1 MKKLYTMLT
10 ALVAAVAFNSC
21 SVDNDPFITAGEDD
35 YPRILNTELEETSGG
50 KPSKLPTI
58 DRTQN
63 FTFEA
68 IVTPTQFTTVSWFID
83 GEKVHEG
90 NKIDMPM
97 LAGDYDVKIVA
108 TTTKGLSTYR
118 NCTLKV
124 VPLEGDPALAAGA
137 KNHWCQIGTT
147 KVMAGTD
154 LDGITQVF
162 INNIECV
169 DVVASED
176 GTSLSFDV
184 TLKGLCGPGEYQMS
198 VVKDG
203 VRYGM
208 GKVTVSEEPFK
219 EDTAEKVL
227 WEGDWQVTWDT
238 PFKDLQEQAKAWFAD
253 GTWKEGTTIRVYVNG
268 NGQGTVATAWWN
280 NPFTGI
286 DGEANRGD
294 LPISSD
300 TKYLEFT
307 FTDKSEAMFNN
318 QDGMFIVGNGYN
330 ISKITM
336 LVSENV
342 VWEGNWV
349 VTWDTPFKELQNQAK
364 DFFANGTWKE
374 GTTLLVTA
382 LGSEGGQGTVA
393 TAWWNNPFTGIDGE
407 ANRGDIPFT
416 EDKVYEFIFTDKS
429 ADHIC
434 NQDGMFLVGNG
445 YTITKIAY
453 K

>member
-1 MKKLYTMLT
+1 MMLT

-35 YPRILNTELEETSGG
+35 YPRILNTELEETTGG

-83 GEKVHEG
+83 GEKVTEG

-97 LAGDYDVKIVA
+97 LAGDYDVQIVA

-124 VPLEGDPALAAGA
+124 VPLEGDPVLAAGA
-137 KNHWCQIGTT
+137 KNLWCQASTVKTI
-147 KVMAGTD
+147 AGTN
-154 LDGITQVF
+154 LNGVTEVYINGVKCDG
-162 INNIECV
+162 
-169 DVVASED
+169 VVAND
-176 GTSLSFDV
+176 GTITFVVPALPD
-184 TLKGLCGPGEYQMS
+184 GDYQMV

-203 VRYGM
+203 VKYGM
-208 GKVTVSEEPFK
+208 GKVTVNAEPFK
-219 EDTAEKVL
+219 EAAGEKTL
-227 WEGDWQVTWDT
+227 WEGEHVVTWDT

-280 NPFTGI
+280 NPFTGLE
-286 DGEANRGD
+286 GEANRGD
-294 LPISSD
+294 LPINGD

-318 QDGMFIVGNGYN
+318 QDGMFIVGNGYT
-330 ISKITM
+330 ITKITM
-336 LVSENV
+336 MVAEV
-342 VWEGNWV
+342 VLWEGEHV
-349 VTWDTPFKELQNQAK
+349 VTWDTPFKDLQEQAK
-364 DFFANGTWKE
+364 ELFDNGTLAPGK
-374 GTTLLVTA
+374 TIAVTVS
-382 LGSEGGQGTVA
+382 GNGGQCALTS
-393 TAWWNNPFTGIDGE
+393 AWWNNIITGLDGE
-407 ANRGDIPFT
+407 ANRGDIAVNGDNQVIEWVLTDVSGP
-416 EDKVYEFIFTDKS
+416 KVKAE
-429 ADHIC
+429 
-434 NQDGMFLVGNG
+434 DGMFLVGNG
-445 YTITKIAY
+445 YTLTKVAV